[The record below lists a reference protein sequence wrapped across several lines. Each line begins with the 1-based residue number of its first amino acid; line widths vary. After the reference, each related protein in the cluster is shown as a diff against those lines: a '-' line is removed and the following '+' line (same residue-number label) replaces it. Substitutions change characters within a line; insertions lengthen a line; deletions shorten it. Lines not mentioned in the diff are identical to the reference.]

1 MHTSLVQLTYA
12 FFHEACA
19 ELNFQCLGV
28 ILEAVS
34 TLKVHN
40 VVHISHA

>member
-1 MHTSLVQLTYA
+1 MHTSLVHLTYA

-19 ELNFQCLGV
+19 ELNVQCLGV

-34 TLKVHN
+34 TLNHN
-40 VVHISHA
+40 VVHISRA